1 MTIVY
6 SIMWLLIAVILFSM
20 GIKEQKIY
28 IVFSMYFLF
37 NCVWWGISAFVKA
50 DMFHGSLG
58 WVFRG
63 VTAVFLIIG
72 IVYYLM
78 YMDKDK
84 KKKEKE

>member
-28 IVFSMYFLF
+28 IVFSIYFIF
-37 NCVWWGISAFVKA
+37 NSVWWGISAFVKT
-50 DMFHGSLG
+50 DMFHGTFG

-72 IVYYLM
+72 VAYYLM
-78 YMDKDK
+78 YMDKGK
-84 KKKEKE
+84 KSNEKE